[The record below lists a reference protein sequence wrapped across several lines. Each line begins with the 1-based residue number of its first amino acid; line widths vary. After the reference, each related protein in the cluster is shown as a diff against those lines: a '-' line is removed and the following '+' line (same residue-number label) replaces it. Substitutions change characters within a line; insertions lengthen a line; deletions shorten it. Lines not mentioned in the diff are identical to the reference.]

1 MLFFSG
7 EVSVLAQSYAGLFQ
21 KEDDEDEEKGEESGS
36 GGEDGGDNKDDGFVK
51 RYWRSWGWISQVDRV
66 AELRRLTWEQ
76 VFAMNVVEFLNMLC
90 YMKDKSEMDKI
101 QMREWKR
108 INHIK

>member
-1 MLFFSG
+1 M
-7 EVSVLAQSYAGLFQ
+7 
-21 KEDDEDEEKGEESGS
+21 
-36 GGEDGGDNKDDGFVK
+36 
-51 RYWRSWGWISQVDRV
+51 SQVDRV

>member
-1 MLFFSG
+1 M
-7 EVSVLAQSYAGLFQ
+7 
-21 KEDDEDEEKGEESGS
+21 
-36 GGEDGGDNKDDGFVK
+36 
-51 RYWRSWGWISQVDRV
+51 

-76 VFAMNVVEFLNMLC
+76 VFSMNVVEFLNMLC